1 MMRRNLILLALCQ
14 GLFLTNNVLF
24 IAVNGLV
31 GLTMAPMGWLATLPI
46 MAYVVGGAAST
57 GLVAKTQKQLG
68 RKRSFE
74 LGIGVAMFSALLC
87 VVAVWFRQFW
97 LLVFATF
104 VAGFYQANGQLYR
117 FAAAELA
124 SPELRDKAVSWVL
137 AGGLLGAVAGPN
149 LASYTKDLF
158 EVDFAGSYL
167 SLTFVGLLALLLM
180 HRIQFSDDARTGK
193 DAKPADASTQ
203 ATEARSQAS
212 ETTSIQQPINR
223 SIGEIMRQPVFLVSV
238 LGASFGYGVM
248 NLLMAATPLAMQV
261 CGMPFSDAAFVLEWH
276 VIGMFAPGF
285 FTGHLIQRFGAVKI
299 MLTGVFLNLVCIG
312 IALSGTEL
320 YRFTLALFVLGVG
333 WNFLFTASTTFSL
346 QAYHPAERDKAQ
358 GAINFWVFFVMGFS
372 SLGSGALVTSQ
383 GWQILNMVS
392 MLPMLV
398 LLLAL
403 LLYFSQA
410 KVNAAS
416 TR

>member
-1 MMRRNLILLALCQ
+1 MRRNLILLALCQ

-24 IAVNGLV
+24 LAVNGLV

-74 LGIGVAMFSALLC
+74 LGIWVAIFSAALC
-87 VVAVWFRQFW
+87 VVAVWYRQFW

-167 SLTFVGLLALLLM
+167 SLTLVGLLALLLM
-180 HRIQFSDDARTGK
+180 HRIQFSDDAES
-193 DAKPADASTQ
+193 AKTKGAADPATQ
-203 ATEARSQAS
+203 QLRAQGLTSH
-212 ETTSIQQPINR
+212 TTDKQEPINR
-223 SIGEIMRQPVFLVSV
+223 PLADIMRQPVFLVSV

-285 FTGHLIQRFGAVKI
+285 FTGHLIQRFGAVRV

-320 YRFTLALFVLGVG
+320 YQFTLALFVLGVG
-333 WNFLFTASTTFSL
+333 WNFLFTASTSFSL

-358 GAINFWVFFVMGFS
+358 GAINFWVFFVMGLS

-383 GWQILNMVS
+383 GWQILNIVS
-392 MLPMLV
+392 VLPMMV
-398 LLLAL
+398 LLVAL
-403 LLYFSQA
+403 LIYFLKYRPQT
-410 KVNAAS
+410 AS
-416 TR
+416 

>member
-24 IAVNGLV
+24 LAVNGLV

-74 LGIGVAMFSALLC
+74 LGIWVAIFSAALC
-87 VVAVWFRQFW
+87 VVAVWYRQFW

-104 VAGFYQANGQLYR
+104 MAGFYQANGQLYR

-137 AGGLLGAVAGPN
+137 AGGLLGAVTGPN

-167 SLTFVGLLALLLM
+167 SLTLVGLLALLLM
-180 HRIQFSDDARTGK
+180 HRIQFSDDAK
-193 DAKPADASTQ
+193 SAKTKGAADPATQ
-203 ATEARSQAS
+203 QLRAQGLTSH
-212 ETTSIQQPINR
+212 TTDKQEPINR
-223 SIGEIMRQPVFLVSV
+223 PLADIMRQPVFLVSV

-285 FTGHLIQRFGAVKI
+285 FTGHLIQRFGAVRV

-320 YRFTLALFVLGVG
+320 YQFTLALFVLGVG
-333 WNFLFTASTTFSL
+333 WNFLFTASTSFSL

-358 GAINFWVFFVMGFS
+358 GAINFWVFFVMGLS

-383 GWQILNMVS
+383 GWQVLNIVS
-392 MLPMLV
+392 VLPMMV
-398 LLLAL
+398 LLVAL
-403 LLYFSQA
+403 LIYFLKYRPQT
-410 KVNAAS
+410 AS
-416 TR
+416 

>member
-1 MMRRNLILLALCQ
+1 MRRNLILLALCQ

-24 IAVNGLV
+24 LAVNGLV

-74 LGIGVAMFSALLC
+74 LGIWVAIFSAALC
-87 VVAVWFRQFW
+87 VVAVWYRQFW

-149 LASYTKDLF
+149 LASHTKDLF

-167 SLTFVGLLALLLM
+167 SLTLVGLLALLLM
-180 HRIQFSDDARTGK
+180 HRIQFSDDAKSAKTQ
-193 DAKPADASTQ
+193 DATDPATQQPKAQGLASD
-203 ATEARSQAS
+203 
-212 ETTSIQQPINR
+212 TTAKQEPINR
-223 SIGEIMRQPVFLVSV
+223 PLADIMRQPVFLVSV

-285 FTGHLIQRFGAVKI
+285 FTGHLIQRFGAVRV

-320 YRFTLALFVLGVG
+320 YQFTLALFVLGVG
-333 WNFLFTASTTFSL
+333 WNFLFTASTSFSL

-358 GAINFWVFFVMGFS
+358 GAINFWVFFVMGLS

-383 GWQILNMVS
+383 GWQVLNIVS
-392 MLPMLV
+392 VLPMMV
-398 LLLAL
+398 LLVAL
-403 LLYFSQA
+403 LIYFLKYRPQT
-410 KVNAAS
+410 AS
-416 TR
+416 

>member
-1 MMRRNLILLALCQ
+1 MRRNLILLALCQ

-24 IAVNGLV
+24 LAVNGLV

-74 LGIGVAMFSALLC
+74 LGIWVAIFSAALC
-87 VVAVWFRQFW
+87 VVAVWYRQFW

-124 SPELRDKAVSWVL
+124 SPKLRDKAVSWVL

-167 SLTFVGLLALLLM
+167 SLTLVGLLALLLM
-180 HRIQFSDDARTGK
+180 HRIQFSDDAES
-193 DAKPADASTQ
+193 AKTKGAADPATQ
-203 ATEARSQAS
+203 QLRAQGLTSH
-212 ETTSIQQPINR
+212 TTDKQEPINR
-223 SIGEIMRQPVFLVSV
+223 PLADIMRQPVFLVSV

-285 FTGHLIQRFGAVKI
+285 FTGHLIQRFGAVRV

-320 YRFTLALFVLGVG
+320 YQFTLALFVLGVG
-333 WNFLFTASTTFSL
+333 WNFLFTASTSFSL

-358 GAINFWVFFVMGFS
+358 GAINFWVFFVMGLS

-383 GWQILNMVS
+383 GWQILNIVS
-392 MLPMLV
+392 VLPMMV
-398 LLLAL
+398 LLVAL
-403 LLYFSQA
+403 LIYFLKYRPQT
-410 KVNAAS
+410 AS
-416 TR
+416 

>member
-1 MMRRNLILLALCQ
+1 MRRNLILLALCQ

-24 IAVNGLV
+24 LAVNGLV

-74 LGIGVAMFSALLC
+74 LGIWVAILSAALC
-87 VVAVWFRQFW
+87 VVAVWYRQFW

-149 LASYTKDLF
+149 LASYTKDMF

-167 SLTFVGLLALLLM
+167 SLTLVGLLALLLM
-180 HRIQFSDDARTGK
+180 HRIQFSDDAKSAKTQ
-193 DAKPADASTQ
+193 DATDPATQQPKAQGLASD
-203 ATEARSQAS
+203 
-212 ETTSIQQPINR
+212 TTAKQEPINR
-223 SIGEIMRQPVFLVSV
+223 PLADIMRQPVFLVSV

-285 FTGHLIQRFGAVKI
+285 FTGHLIQRFGAVRV
-299 MLTGVFLNLVCIG
+299 MLAGVFLNLVCIG

-320 YRFTLALFVLGVG
+320 YQFTLALFVLGVG
-333 WNFLFTASTTFSL
+333 WNFLFTASTSFSL

-358 GAINFWVFFVMGFS
+358 GAINFWVFFVMGLS

-383 GWQILNMVS
+383 GWQILNIVS
-392 MLPMLV
+392 VLPMMV
-398 LLLAL
+398 LLVAL
-403 LLYFSQA
+403 LIYFLKYRPQT
-410 KVNAAS
+410 AS
-416 TR
+416 

>member
-24 IAVNGLV
+24 LAVNGLV

-74 LGIGVAMFSALLC
+74 LGIWVAILSAALC
-87 VVAVWFRQFW
+87 VVAVWYRQFW

-167 SLTFVGLLALLLM
+167 SLTLVGLLALLLM
-180 HRIQFSDDARTGK
+180 HRIQFSDDAES
-193 DAKPADASTQ
+193 AKTKGAADPATQ
-203 ATEARSQAS
+203 QLRAQGLTSH
-212 ETTSIQQPINR
+212 TTDKQEPINR
-223 SIGEIMRQPVFLVSV
+223 PLADIMRQPVFLVSV

-285 FTGHLIQRFGAVKI
+285 FTGHLIQRFGAVRV

-320 YRFTLALFVLGVG
+320 YQFTLALFVLGVG
-333 WNFLFTASTTFSL
+333 WNFLFTASTSFSL

-358 GAINFWVFFVMGFS
+358 GAINFWVFFVMGLS

-383 GWQILNMVS
+383 GWQILNIVS
-392 MLPMLV
+392 VLPMMV
-398 LLLAL
+398 LLVAL
-403 LLYFSQA
+403 LIYFLKYRPQT
-410 KVNAAS
+410 AS
-416 TR
+416 

>member
-24 IAVNGLV
+24 LAVNGLV

-74 LGIGVAMFSALLC
+74 LGIWVAIFSAALC
-87 VVAVWFRQFW
+87 VVAVWYRQFW

-104 VAGFYQANGQLYR
+104 MAGFYQANGQLYR

-167 SLTFVGLLALLLM
+167 SLTLVGLLALLLM
-180 HRIQFSDDARTGK
+180 HRIQFSDDAK
-193 DAKPADASTQ
+193 SAKTKGAADPATQ
-203 ATEARSQAS
+203 QLRAQGLTSH
-212 ETTSIQQPINR
+212 TTDKQEPINR
-223 SIGEIMRQPVFLVSV
+223 PLADIMRQPVFLVSV

-285 FTGHLIQRFGAVKI
+285 FTGHLIQRFGAVRV

-320 YRFTLALFVLGVG
+320 YQFTLALFVLGVG
-333 WNFLFTASTTFSL
+333 WNFLFTASTSFSL

-358 GAINFWVFFVMGFS
+358 GAINFWVFFVMGLS

-392 MLPMLV
+392 VLPMMV
-398 LLLAL
+398 LLIAL
-403 LLYFSQA
+403 LIYFLKYRPQT
-410 KVNAAS
+410 AS
-416 TR
+416 